1 MKKKNTISIVAT
13 MSIEQIKKILYYCE
27 NIVKFVMLV

>member
-13 MSIEQIKKILYYCE
+13 MSIEQIKKIFYYYE